1 MNEFK
6 VYVGKLGMVKVLV
19 LDERIGRKRERRKLP
34 RGEEKEEIVKVC
46 KEIEELRTKYMYSWT
61 AVAEIYGKHPA
72 TIKYWYS
79 KHCKPQKL

>member
-34 RGEEKEEIVKVC
+34 KEGEDVMKVC
-46 KEIEELRTKYMYSWT
+46 KEIEELKTKYSWT
-61 AVAEIYGKHPA
+61 AVAEIYGRHPA

-79 KHCKPQKL
+79 KHCKTQKL